1 MAYFTQVRLRSL
13 ALFVAPVMM
22 LAAIIF
28 HPYLVNELDVEAA
41 TAAVMADPTRWA
53 VAHVM
58 LMAAFASIM
67 LAVVALRHLL
77 RTAGDSR
84 LSFMAVPLLIGGSSI
99 FIAVWGFEITVA
111 AVANVGGDVR
121 AVFEESDRW
130 FGPIGI
136 VGYVMFLI
144 GWPIMALAVR
154 RSKVLGRRQTWV
166 VLGSTIVMIAGLS
179 FPSTAGAYLFLF
191 GMMGFTWTLGYNEL
205 SNASGLAAKPSH

>member
-1 MAYFTQVRLRSL
+1 MAYITQVRLRSL
-13 ALFVAPVMM
+13 ALFVAPVVM
-22 LAAIIF
+22 LAAIVF

-41 TAAVMADPTRWA
+41 SAAVTADPTRWA

-77 RTAGDSR
+77 RTAGDGR
-84 LSFMAVPLLIGGSSI
+84 LSFIAVPLLIGGSSI

-121 AVFEESDRW
+121 AVFEKSDRW

-136 VGYVMFLI
+136 VGYAMFII

-154 RSKVLGRRQTWV
+154 RSKILELDKLGWSWV
-166 VLGSTIVMIAGLS
+166 P
-179 FPSTAGAYLFLF
+179 PSTAGAYLFLF
-191 GMMGFTWTLGYNEL
+191 GMMGFTWMLGYRQL
-205 SNASGLAAKPSH
+205 SNASGLPAKPSD